1 MGAGLSVRRDCRT
14 LSNHGTCSTRADILP
29 TASAMTQSHSLK
41 MPHAV
46 IGRYVLYGQ
55 IASGGMATVHYGRLV
70 GEVGFSRTVAI
81 KRMHPHCAADPDFA
95 SMFIDEA
102 RLAARIRHP
111 NVVPIL
117 DVVTTG
123 GELSLVMDY
132 IQGETLSWLF
142 RRARKLEKPIPVG
155 VVGSILVGVLEG
167 LHAAHEAVSEAGAP
181 LGIVHRD
188 VSPQNIMVGV
198 DGISR
203 VLDFGIAKASVRL
216 HSTKD
221 GKLKGKLQYMA
232 PEQIRS
238 GTVDRRTDIY
248 AVSVVLW
255 EALAGRQLFDA
266 ENEAA
271 IMCKVLGGDAPRL
284 RSIDASIPEAIEGVV
299 ERGLALSPS
308 DRFQSAQEMAIAIER
323 SVSLAS
329 AREVGQWVQT
339 LASKTLAKRSSEVA
353 EIESVSANIRDFF
366 PRMSSEPGEL
376 ISDASIELVSRPAP
390 VVESDALT
398 WPPPRSRRGLWIAIG
413 AALLLGA
420 LGAAAVVAAGTGS
433 EGEPGAAVSA
443 VAPGPLQED
452 AVASAS
458 KELPV
463 APVAPDTD
471 SSSRPTPSATS
482 APVAPTRRPPRT
494 GRPPEPTTPTGK
506 PPHTKTNCNPP
517 YTIDAEG
524 FRVPKPDCL

>member
-1 MGAGLSVRRDCRT
+1 
-14 LSNHGTCSTRADILP
+14 
-29 TASAMTQSHSLK
+29 MTQSHSLK
-41 MPHAV
+41 TPHAV

-142 RRARKLEKPIPVG
+142 RRARKLEKPIPVS
-155 VVGSILVGVLEG
+155 VVGSIIVGVLEG

-238 GTVDRRTDIY
+238 GPVDRRTDIY

-271 IMCKVLGGDAPRL
+271 IMCKVLGSEAPRL
-284 RSIDASIPEAIEGVV
+284 RSIDASLPEAIERVV
-299 ERGLALSPS
+299 ERGLVLSPD

-366 PRMSSEPGEL
+366 PRIPSEPGEL

-390 VVESDALT
+390 VVESDALP

-413 AALLLGA
+413 AALLLAA

-443 VAPGPLQED
+443 VSPGPPQEG
-452 AVASAS
+452 AVPSGS

-463 APVAPDTD
+463 VPDPD
-471 SSSRPTPSATS
+471 SSSQPTPSATS
-482 APVAPTRRPPRT
+482 DPVPPARRPPRT
-494 GRPPEPTTPTGK
+494 GRPEPTTPAVK
-506 PPHTKTNCNPP
+506 PPQTKTNCNPP